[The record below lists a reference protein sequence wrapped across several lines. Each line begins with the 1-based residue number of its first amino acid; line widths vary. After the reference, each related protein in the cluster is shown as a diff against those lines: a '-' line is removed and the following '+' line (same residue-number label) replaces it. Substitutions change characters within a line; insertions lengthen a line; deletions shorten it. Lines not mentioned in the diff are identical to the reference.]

1 MEIILIILFIYILIL
16 SNKKDIYEHFHPD
29 ERQFRTCPS
38 PTGKGET
45 NISVKE
51 SQPSPPLKG
60 FFTSFLDITGEG
72 SYDKYFKLHE
82 CPPNRKDISILDIQ
96 YENKIVDHDENID
109 TELTIDI
116 FDTYSKPLGKTDNY
130 SILYPD
136 IFHDVFVEQYRK
148 TIEADDRF

>member
-1 MEIILIILFIYILIL
+1 MRNKYLIPDL
-16 SNKKDIYEHFHPD
+16 SKY
-29 ERQFRTCPS
+29 Q
-38 PTGKGET
+38 
-45 NISVKE
+45 
-51 SQPSPPLKG
+51 
-60 FFTSFLDITGEG
+60 

-130 SILYPD
+130 GLFVGEAPACLNGQLIIEKEGYALVVLD
-136 IFHDVFVEQYRK
+136 I
-148 TIEADDRF
+148 